1 MKTPQLTFKDLCDPF
16 ARRKVLSKA
25 ELLQQYGC
33 SPMTLWRRLRE
44 VGYLT
49 SYNYNA
55 QYYTLATIPRFDD
68 QGLWSYRD
76 IRFSQWGKLPETM
89 VAVIERSPGGMTA
102 REVAEL
108 LHVRNAKPLL
118 THLMAKQRLWRE
130 AWGRS
135 FVYLAVQESQYAQQ
149 LRRRREQVPVP
160 SLPEPPQIIALL
172 VEMIRRPQGT
182 PQQWARRLARSDI
195 HLGTQEINAVMD
207 HYHLALKKGLL
218 SG

>member
-1 MKTPQLTFKDLCDPF
+1 MRTPQLTSDEVYSSF

-25 ELLQQYGC
+25 ELLQEYGC
-33 SPMTLWRRLRE
+33 SPMTLWRRLRQ

-55 QYYTLATIPRFDD
+55 QYYTLATIPQFDD
-68 QGLWSYRD
+68 HGLWTYRD

-89 VAVIERSPGGMTA
+89 VAVIEGSPGGMTA
-102 REVAEL
+102 QEVAGF

-118 THLMAKQRLWRE
+118 THLFFKQRLWRE

-135 FVYLAVQESQYAQQ
+135 FVYLAVQESQQEQQ
-149 LRRRREQVPVP
+149 LRRRMEQAPVP
-160 SLPEPPQIIALL
+160 LLPEPPQIIALL
-172 VEMIRRPQGT
+172 VEMIRHPRWT
-182 PQQWARRLARSDI
+182 PQQWSRRLARSDI
-195 HLGTQEINAVMD
+195 HLGTQAINAVMD

-218 SG
+218 SS